1 MTLER
6 LNRHLEM
13 RKDLQRARETL
24 AALESRA
31 MPGAQVLT
39 GMPHA
44 PGVSDKVGN
53 LAVELA
59 DASREVERVAA
70 AVTEDERDIVRY
82 IAAISDIQT
91 RTAFRLHFIRTLTWA
106 QVADIFGGYATE
118 NTVRQL
124 CYRYLKKAET
134 NKIER
139 GGHKK

>member
-13 RKDLQRARETL
+13 RKDLQRAREML

-59 DASREVERVAA
+59 DASREVERLAA
-70 AVTEDERDIVRY
+70 AVADDERDIVEY
-82 IAAISDIQT
+82 IEAIGDIQT

-118 NTVRQL
+118 NTMRQL
-124 CYRYLKKAET
+124 CYRQLRKDEDAAANE
-134 NKIER
+134 
-139 GGHKK
+139 

>member
-13 RKDLQRARETL
+13 RKDLQRAREML

-59 DASREVERVAA
+59 DASREVERFAA
-70 AVTEDERDIVRY
+70 AVAEDERDIVEY
-82 IAAISDIQT
+82 IDAIKDIQT
-91 RTAFRLHFIRTLTWA
+91 RTAFRLHFIRTLTWT

-124 CYRYLKKAET
+124 CYRYLKKAAT
-134 NKIER
+134 SKIEH
-139 GGHKK
+139 GGYKK